1 MKFSWDPDKERIN
14 RRKHKVTF
22 FDACHV
28 FADQWVL
35 TLFDNEH
42 SIDEERWISMGQIP
56 DGRILVVVHTYKCQK
71 KREFVRIISARMANK
86 RESQEYFSRR
96 F

>member
-28 FADQWVL
+28 FADQYVL

-42 SIDEERWISMGQIP
+42 SLDEERWISMGKIP
-56 DGRILVVVHTYKCQK
+56 DG
-71 KREFVRIISARMANK
+71 
-86 RESQEYFSRR
+86 
-96 F
+96 

>member
-1 MKFSWDPDKERIN
+1 MKFSWDSDKERIN
-14 RRKHKVTF
+14 R
-22 FDACHV
+22 DACHV
-28 FADQWVL
+28 FADQCVL
-35 TLFDNEH
+35 TLFDDEH
-42 SIDEERWISMGQIP
+42 SLDEERWISMGQIP

-71 KREFVRIISARMANK
+71 KREFVRIISARKANK